1 MDYFIF
7 IKLNNALMEELAV
20 CEMPQEHL
28 PKSLAEL
35 QAKLEDADLI
45 GDYRIA
51 EHILELKNED
61 GTYHFELYE
70 AFNAGEYSGGP
81 GIEISGNFKDAVGVI
96 IELQE
101 VLETIFPQ
109 CSFSSVFDD

>member
-1 MDYFIF
+1 
-7 IKLNNALMEELAV
+7 MEELAV
-20 CEMPQEHL
+20 CEMPQEYL
-28 PKSLAEL
+28 PKSLTEL
-35 QAKLEDADLI
+35 QQKLIAGDLE

-70 AFNAGEYSGGP
+70 AFNAGKISGGP
-81 GIEISGNFKDAVGVI
+81 GIEISGIFNDAVGVI
-96 IELQE
+96 IELKE
-101 VLETIFPQ
+101 VLESSFPQ